1 MDNKTSRYEK
11 TYKNIVGK
19 AKGVAK
25 KKTGGRFLSFLGEGE
40 AKGMPEGRKKRG
52 RPRTTW
58 RRTVERPSRDGT
70 RKSKLVLDRGAKDG
84 KE

>member
-1 MDNKTSRYEK
+1 
-11 TYKNIVGK
+11 V
-19 AKGVAK
+19 
-25 KKTGGRFLSFLGEGE
+25 
-40 AKGMPEGRKKRG
+40 PEGRKKRG